1 MSVFDLSSDDSDALE
16 EHAQLNIAQQNEPEG
31 DFTKG
36 FATSAGNS
44 FVNAGF
50 VQLGKRT
57 LMAGAVAPILYD
69 KASSAVTGKENTDS
83 QDWYFKNAVEDVGQR
98 ASEYWTPDAAH
109 TNMAGEIVGSVA
121 GGLLNFAV
129 SGFNPVV
136 VGLGAYDDA
145 SADMT
150 HAGASG
156 RAADAIGVVNAVAA
170 GAGVKLPAAVG
181 STLMQRLATGAIGNT
196 LFGMAQRGATSEILD
211 ADGNEEMAANYN
223 WRDVK
228 SVAAD
233 ALMGAAFGGQHHY
246 FGNHAKLDIPETQKQ
261 PLQDAVLTLN
271 AEDHANTTVAPGEP
285 TTPASAAIHHNALS
299 AAIKQV
305 IDGEPVNVGDK
316 INKAE
321 FSLRD
326 ELPSVKQLRGDLTDL
341 LTEDGRN
348 QFAQQLLD
356 HQGPEGAYKTH
367 EEARFVVDQF
377 GAGIQKLHGAGV
389 SMDRLSQL
397 RTSFGKPAEA
407 GAVFNQHGAD
417 EAPAAHVPEDL
428 DMTPEMEALFREHG
442 IDIHAAGDSV
452 KSTAEGVDA
461 NGYRITSEADRS
473 RYLQQFD
480 TRTPKERALGTGEGG
495 SDTARL
501 PTGKPIAKNYTE
513 GSQLLEKVR
522 ERSHSITDELKGSP
536 ENARRNADAA
546 LGPFKGYG
554 VDAKVVGERLHI
566 KYYSDAQKKAGLTDE
581 PALTVILNKTGEL
594 VINGPAADSP
604 TFAEFQKRGWADYAT
619 KGDGTKS
626 EFWTKLTNP
635 DKSLATDSMHN
646 VLADAHA
653 RLRAWR
659 KEDKVGINW
668 QRYTG
673 ATGHAQAGKKGV
685 TFFQSAYHGTPYKFD
700 KFSLDHM
707 GKGEGAQAYGWG
719 LYFAGSKD
727 VSEYYRKNLTGAS
740 GNPIKIDNSSLIP
753 RTNERTLGEALDSID
768 REILIRKSNIQ
779 SAKENPD
786 VFTDGHVKTLKAEL
800 AAYEKRRDE
809 VNRKGGQLYKVDIPE
824 DDTFLLW
831 DKPLSDS
838 QSGAIRG
845 KLLSNGKDVLDT
857 LGDGKT
863 GVDLYK
869 RLSQLL
875 DGDEA
880 ASKFLHKH
888 GINGIKY
895 LDGTS
900 RGKGDGNYNYV
911 IFDDNAVQ
919 ILETY
924 YQKGGDAFAR
934 NINGTTEAPQGQI
947 NFGIDGEKLN
957 AVISLFG
964 TANKSTALH
973 ELSHNFLEIYKH
985 LNQFEDTPASVKADY
1000 AEMRRLIGADDI
1012 GSPLKTEHHERF
1024 AQAFEQYTR
1033 EGKAPTPALKRAFE
1047 HFKEWMTAIY
1057 QRAADLGAPINDDI
1071 RAMFDKMLGKEIPV
1085 EHFDPLLKNKDVQ
1098 NELRR
1103 QAQNAGWAE
1112 VGGKVIMDEN
1122 RVVTGRTSWMP
1133 KEEWYAAG
1141 MGSQADVERAVGKAI
1156 RGEKLSKKQQS
1167 IVAAMLDSPAHD
1179 AAREDMQLNAAMGKT
1194 TDGETPEQKAARMAE
1209 MDAFFDSI
1217 PEAAGV
1223 SDILKSADGLL
1234 VPQDDG
1240 STVSARQLME
1250 SLHTEL
1256 QESDAMPK
1264 VYDAAINCFLRG

>member
-1 MSVFDLSSDDSDALE
+1 MSVFELGGDDRRALLE
-16 EHAQLNIAQQNEPEG
+16 SARLNISSQQEPEYTEAEKTATG
-31 DFTKG
+31 AAMGTMRALAESGRTALKLAGAAPVVYDAAKSAITG
-36 FATSAGNS
+36 ENTTSAQDAFFKT
-44 FVNAGF
+44 FVDN
-50 VQLGKRT
+50 VGKD
-57 LMAGAVAPILYD
+57 AI
-69 KASSAVTGKENTDS
+69 
-83 QDWYFKNAVEDVGQR
+83 
-98 ASEYWTPDAAH
+98 EYWTPQAEH
-109 TNMAGEIVGSVA
+109 TNKAGDIIGGVF
-121 GGLLNFAV
+121 GGLTQFAAT
-129 SGFNPVV
+129 GFNPFLFGAEAGLNTQGALTDQGVNLETSSK
-136 VGLGAYDDA
+136 VGGVTAVA
-145 SADMT
+145 S
-150 HAGASG
+150 
-156 RAADAIGVVNAVAA
+156 AA
-170 GAGVKLPAAVG
+170 GAFLPPSVGGIFIKKLASGAAINLALGAAERGIDGAILQGEGYNKAAEQYSWKDSTSAAV
-181 STLMQRLATGAIGNT
+181 
-196 LFGMAQRGATSEILD
+196 D
-211 ADGNEEMAANYN
+211 AF
-223 WRDVK
+223 
-228 SVAAD
+228 
-233 ALMGAAFGGQHHY
+233 MGAAFGVMPSSMP
-246 FGNHAKLDIPETQKQ
+246 APKLKEV
-261 PLQDAVLTLN
+261 QDSVLTV
-271 AEDHANTTVAPGEP
+271 ASGKHAALDVAPGEP
-285 TTPASAAIHHNALS
+285 ATPASAAIHHNALS

-407 GAVFNQHGAD
+407 GAVFNQYAGQNAQGAD
-417 EAPAAHVPEDL
+417 LTALQRAKQSVDSGADAEQIRQETGWHRGPDNKWRFEIDDSKAVFKGGPTAEDAILRAVKAGESGKPVMLPDILRHESLFAAYPELKNIEIRFTEKGDPSSGAYSPEDNVIAIRGDL
-428 DMTPEMEALFREHG
+428 SAAEA
-442 IDIHAAGDSV
+442 
-452 KSTAEGVDA
+452 KSTLLHEIQHTIQEQEGFARGGSASEFENQNNRAFNDRANATEKAIEFKKKAQEADA
-461 NGYRITSEADRS
+461 NGGIHPVSGISAADLHSEHSQWMA
-473 RYLQQFD
+473 
-480 TRTPKERALGTGEGG
+480 ER
-495 SDTARL
+495 
-501 PTGKPIAKNYTE
+501 
-513 GSQLLEKVR
+513 
-522 ERSHSITDELKGSP
+522 
-536 ENARRNADAA
+536 DAA
-546 LGPFKGYG
+546 H
-554 VDAKVVGERLHI
+554 ERL
-566 KYYSDAQKKAGLTDE
+566 YSDGA
-581 PALTVILNKTGEL
+581 
-594 VINGPAADSP
+594 
-604 TFAEFQKRGWADYAT
+604 
-619 KGDGTKS
+619 
-626 EFWTKLTNP
+626 P
-635 DKSLATDSMHN
+635 DAN
-646 VLADAHA
+646 
-653 RLRAWR
+653 
-659 KEDKVGINW
+659 N
-668 QRYTG
+668 Q
-673 ATGHAQAGKKGV
+673 
-685 TFFQSAYHGTPYKFD
+685 
-700 KFSLDHM
+700 
-707 GKGEGAQAYGWG
+707 
-719 LYFAGSKD
+719 
-727 VSEYYRKNLTGAS
+727 
-740 GNPIKIDNSSLIP
+740 
-753 RTNERTLGEALDSID
+753 
-768 REILIRKSNIQ
+768 
-779 SAKENPD
+779 
-786 VFTDGHVKTLKAEL
+786 
-800 AAYEKRRDE
+800 
-809 VNRKGGQLYKVDIPE
+809 
-824 DDTFLLW
+824 
-831 DKPLSDS
+831 
-838 QSGAIRG
+838 
-845 KLLSNGKDVLDT
+845 
-857 LGDGKT
+857 
-863 GVDLYK
+863 YK
-869 RLSQLL
+869 RLAGEVEARDTQARAGMSAEERKTSKPYASQGIPDDQVIIRHGNAGRMNSIDTQAKQGVDSNGEVNNYANAKADGQRGDLPQNSAGSEGRSGNNSAETGAERRRLRQLSQQRFRDDAAREFGQPIL
-875 DGDEA
+875 DPRSVEPGYRQVTRAGSRELSASHWSNEA
-880 ASKFLHKH
+880 AGGNSGTADSAVGVWAATKESSAAAYGDTLRDHIFHFNNPHEISAELWAQEKPATFEEGRALREKLLKYGYDGIIITGHDQYNHIIALHPDTLVKSSEKRMSENFVDH
-888 GINGIKY
+888 
-895 LDGTS
+895 
-900 RGKGDGNYNYV
+900 
-911 IFDDNAVQ
+911 NALPTMDVS
-919 ILETY
+919 Y
-924 YQKGGDAFAR
+924 DQKGGDAFAR
-934 NINGTTEAPQGQI
+934 NIKGDTESPQGQI

-957 AVISLFG
+957 ATISLFE

-985 LNQFEDTPASVKADY
+985 LNQFDDTPTSIKEDY

-1071 RAMFDKMLGKEIPV
+1071 RAMFDKMLGKEMPV